1 VSWRVDGRTT
11 GSNWDLNLPTER
23 DLSGPGGW
31 GGLSQHDSY
40 QRSTTGTMSAYGVID
55 PQLLVDW
62 ALQAANRA
70 SYNRPRPA
78 YSAPRSGGTSR
89 SSGSSGGSSSA
100 GSTPGRMHDASLPA
114 TSFENMQSVGTN
126 FSTESV
132 GAGERLDTQAKV
144 ERYIRDRTS
153 DPSFAPTA
161 ENLELLAKEVADR
174 DGIIAIATHMGGTKQ
189 SDDAIILENGAT
201 IDLIGNVGSP
211 DAKWQWL
218 HHGKDFGSTYDP
230 SRNVVDPKT
239 GEFKTWG
246 DFISGKG
253 KPVPPYI
260 PLPPGY
266 GASAGKIDHVDAE
279 WLMRRPQGQLY
290 TDMPGLP
297 ASQLD
302 DKTLDSSALTLGR
315 WVQDQQMPPTT
326 ESLEAFVKLHPDF
339 EMREGNQIRV
349 KPEALHKY
357 PNDPDAGEWRT
368 VIADSGAG
376 PAWDFTKTDAARAP
390 DPFRAGG
397 TSPFLTPFDVNTS
410 GRIRA

>member
-1 VSWRVDGRTT
+1 MT
-11 GSNWDLNLPTER
+11 
-23 DLSGPGGW
+23 
-31 GGLSQHDSY
+31 
-40 QRSTTGTMSAYGVID
+40 AYGAID
-55 PQLLVDW
+55 PQLLVEW

-78 YSAPRSGGTSR
+78 YSAPRSGG
-89 SSGSSGGSSSA
+89 SA
-100 GSTPGRMHDASLPA
+100 GSRPGRMHDANLPA
-114 TSFENMQSVGTN
+114 SSFQNTQSVGTS
-126 FSTESV
+126 FPTGSV
-132 GAGERLDTQAKV
+132 GNGERLDTQAKV
-144 ERYIRDRTS
+144 EGYIRERTS
-153 DPSFAPTA
+153 DSSFEPTA
-161 ENLELLAKEVADR
+161 ENLDLLAKEVTDR
-174 DGIIAIATHMGGTKQ
+174 GGIIAIATHLGGTKQ

-201 IDLIGNVGSP
+201 IDLIGSVGSP

-246 DFISGKG
+246 DFISSRGR
-253 KPVPPYI
+253 PVPPYI

-266 GASAGKIDHVDAE
+266 GASAGSGIDHVDAE

-297 ASQLD
+297 ASQLN
-302 DKTLDSSALTLGR
+302 DKTLNSAALTLGR
-315 WVQDQQMPPTT
+315 WVQDQEMPPTK

-339 EMREGNQIRV
+339 EMQGDNQIRV

-368 VIADSGAG
+368 VIKDSGAG
-376 PAWDFTKTDAARAP
+376 PAWDFSKTDAGQVSPP
-390 DPFRAGG
+390 DPLQEGATSRPLL
-397 TSPFLTPFDVNTS
+397 SPFEVNTS
-410 GRIRA
+410 GRLRV